1 MQLRIWH
8 VGIEIFVL
16 LNRPVGE
23 KVDKVALATCELPD
37 LPLQS
42 EQERDDFL
50 FRDRLRDWL

>member
-1 MQLRIWH
+1 M
-8 VGIEIFVL
+8 GIEIFVL
-16 LNRPVGE
+16 LNRPVSE
-23 KVDKVALATCELPD
+23 KVDKVALAACEFPD